1 MDRQERVKYS
11 LLEVF
16 GLELS
21 GSSETRSLMESYGVS
36 PARIAAG
43 PARTSASDLIRE
55 AIETGTISLL
65 ETADPDPAPRGAQR
79 DDIALQRW
87 REMAG
92 LDDKGGQ
99 L

>member
-1 MDRQERVKYS
+1 MDRKEQVKYS

-16 GLELS
+16 GLEPS

-36 PARIAAG
+36 PARIVSSS
-43 PARTSASDLIRE
+43 PRISASELIRE
-55 AIETGTISLL
+55 AIETGVMPLF

-92 LDDKGGQ
+92 LNDEGGQ
-99 L
+99 S